1 MEEFNNGRATA
12 LNMNRG
18 MLKDLGSVDPEGK
31 KILQFSEV
39 QDMQQTRELA

>member
-1 MEEFNNGRATA
+1 MEEFNGGKATS

-31 KILQFSEV
+31 KIMQFT
-39 QDMQQTRELA
+39 DL